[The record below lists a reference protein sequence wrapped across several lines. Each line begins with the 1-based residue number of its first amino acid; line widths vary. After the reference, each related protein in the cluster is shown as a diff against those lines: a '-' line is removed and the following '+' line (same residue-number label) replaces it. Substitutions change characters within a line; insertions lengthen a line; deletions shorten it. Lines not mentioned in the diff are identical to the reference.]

1 MKINSYDDFCFYQNV
16 SRETYEKLKVYE
28 KNLIKWQ
35 RSINLVSKS
44 TINDIW
50 IRHLLDSS
58 QLYCFVKQI
67 KGNVIDFGSGAGFP
81 GLVLAIMGHKKVCLV
96 ESDQKKCTFLRE
108 TAMLCDVDV
117 TIYNKRIENMEFI
130 DADLIVCRA
139 LASLSK
145 LVNYVELFV
154 GKSPT
159 KDISLPKLLF
169 LKGKSYKNEILDL
182 HKYKKLCFQEY
193 PSLTDKYGKILYF
206 NGQNMLKSLNETKS

>member
-1 MKINSYDDFCFYQNV
+1 M
-16 SRETYEKLKVYE
+16 
-28 KNLIKWQ
+28 
-35 RSINLVSKS
+35 
-44 TINDIW
+44 
-50 IRHLLDSS
+50 DSS

-108 TAMLCDVDV
+108 TAMLCEIDV

-130 DADLIVCRA
+130 DVDLIVARA
-139 LASLSK
+139 LAPLSK

-159 KDISLPKLLF
+159 KKINLPKLLF
-169 LKGKSYKNEILDL
+169 LKGKNYKNEISDL
-182 HKYKKLCFQEY
+182 HKYKKLYFQEY

-206 NGQNMLKSLNETKS
+206 NGQNMLKNLNETKS